1 MAAPEG
7 LRRPTILG
15 AAGGVAQLAERYVRN
30 VEAVGSNP
38 ITSTKGPVQRPK
50 VGSPRNFIWSNVT
63 LRDLIDEESA
73 VRKAPMSATCL

>member
-1 MAAPEG
+1 
-7 LRRPTILG
+7 
-15 AAGGVAQLAERYVRN
+15 
-30 VEAVGSNP
+30 
-38 ITSTKGPVQRPK
+38 